1 MKTMVRQLITG
12 LLLCAGSGYAL
23 SQSITTGSLKLRNV
37 QPETISL
44 APPAAGLTGYTIVLP
59 TSIGTTGQSLTI
71 QNATGST
78 ATMGWTSNEFWAL
91 SGTSITTPGTSAG
104 QQYLGTSN
112 VQDLII
118 AANATEALRVVGSA
132 GPSQG
137 FIGIGTA
144 TPKAGLDIA
153 KTVLLSNTG
162 QATELRFAEPSSGG
176 SNYTAFKAAVQS
188 ADITY
193 TLPDAPPVKDGM
205 VLHATSAGVLSWQA
219 NLSSIPRGLFTPTV
233 GQYIHVI
240 PAGIDIGPTFVPMVS
255 MMNPAGTT
263 ISASVT
269 AIDQAAD
276 TFTVETSVPL
286 GSADRIAWIILPPF

>member
-44 APPAAGLTGYTIVLP
+44 APPATGLTGYTIVLP